1 VSGSHGPARPPIQY
15 FLVLVVVNLMWAFQ
29 FSGAKIATERL
40 GPVTVTFIPLALS
53 TVLFAPLVRLSRGQK
68 PKPRFTAAVFR
79 GLLLA
84 GTLGIIPSQLGLT
97 WGVQHSLASNAS
109 VLTLT
114 IPVLTA
120 IMAVILLGERMTV
133 VRWLSFAL
141 AICGVLMVSDIDW
154 RSVEIFRGTYLL
166 GNLLLFAS
174 CLGSAFYNTYS
185 KKLLETFNP
194 VELLVYT
201 FLVAGIELLIL
212 MLILEPPKLGQLLS
226 LGLGVWTTLL
236 TIALFSLSV
245 SATCCRSSDAK
256 RRCPS
261 SCGTPWPPAR
271 GALRTPKDSMPT
283 HPRRPGA
290 GRNDF
295 SRSTTTSARWR
306 SNTPS
311 RPNRRNKLPS
321 GVDSVVLKAY
331 AQSTFVLVPSD
342 KSGCCAAA
350 TVPHRGSGRR
360 PSGTSIAPERH
371 ARHREARLNQCNA

>member
-1 VSGSHGPARPPIQY
+1 MSGSHGTARPPIQY

-68 PKPRFTAAVFR
+68 PKPRFTAVVVRDLIF
-79 GLLLA
+79 A

-97 WGVQHSLASNAS
+97 WGVQRSLASNAS

-120 IMAVILLGERMTV
+120 IMAVVLLGERMTL

-185 KKLLETFNP
+185 KRLLETFNP

-201 FLVAGIELLIL
+201 FLVASIELLIL
-212 MLILEPPKLGQLLS
+212 TLILEPPNTGQLLS

-236 TIALFSLSV
+236 TIALFSLSISMLLFFWV
-245 SATCCRSSDAK
+245 IDKIDVTQASLSIYLLPVFGVLLSTVFVGEKITTQLIFGGLLVFTGTFLVTVYEERK
-256 RRCPS
+256 R
-261 SCGTPWPPAR
+261 
-271 GALRTPKDSMPT
+271 LR
-283 HPRRPGA
+283 
-290 GRNDF
+290 
-295 SRSTTTSARWR
+295 
-306 SNTPS
+306 
-311 RPNRRNKLPS
+311 
-321 GVDSVVLKAY
+321 
-331 AQSTFVLVPSD
+331 
-342 KSGCCAAA
+342 AAA
-350 TVPHRGSGRR
+350 GAV
-360 PSGTSIAPERH
+360 ER
-371 ARHREARLNQCNA
+371 

>member
-1 VSGSHGPARPPIQY
+1 VSGNHGRARPPIQY

-68 PKPRFTAAVFR
+68 PKPHFTLVAMRDLIF
-79 GLLLA
+79 A

-97 WGVQHSLASNAS
+97 WGVQRSLASNAS

-154 RSVEIFRGTYLL
+154 RSVELFRGTYLL

-201 FLVAGIELLIL
+201 FLVAGIELLVL
-212 MLILEPPKLGQLLS
+212 MLILEPPKPVQLLS

-245 SATCCRSSDAK
+245 SMLLFFWVIDKIDVTQASLSIYLLPVFGVLLSTVFVGEKITTQLIFGGLLVFTGTFLVTVYEERK
-256 RRCPS
+256 R
-261 SCGTPWPPAR
+261 
-271 GALRTPKDSMPT
+271 LRAV
-283 HPRRPGA
+283 PGA
-290 GRNDF
+290 
-295 SRSTTTSARWR
+295 
-306 SNTPS
+306 
-311 RPNRRNKLPS
+311 
-321 GVDSVVLKAY
+321 V
-331 AQSTFVLVPSD
+331 
-342 KSGCCAAA
+342 
-350 TVPHRGSGRR
+350 
-360 PSGTSIAPERH
+360 ER
-371 ARHREARLNQCNA
+371 